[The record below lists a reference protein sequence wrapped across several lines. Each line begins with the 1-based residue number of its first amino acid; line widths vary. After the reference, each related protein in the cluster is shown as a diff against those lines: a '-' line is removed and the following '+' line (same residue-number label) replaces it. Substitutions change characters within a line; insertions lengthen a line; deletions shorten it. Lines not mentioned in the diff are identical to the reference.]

1 MGKTNV
7 TPKRMH
13 QGGITLLAL
22 AACIPHPKAPLIET
36 HDTTDKKKTVQ
47 WRELPRVALI
57 KAPRP
62 KGRGFPAMWFH
73 HIVPLD
79 PVLKD
84 GACGALSGQI
94 GNGYSGEGDE
104 DIRSSWDVSVY
115 VHRHFE

>member
-22 AACIPHPKAPLIET
+22 PACVPHPKAPLIET
-36 HDTTDKKKTVQ
+36 HYTTDKKRTIQ
-47 WRELPRVALI
+47 RRELPRVALI
-57 KAPRP
+57 
-62 KGRGFPAMWFH
+62 
-73 HIVPLD
+73 
-79 PVLKD
+79 
-84 GACGALSGQI
+84 QI

-115 VHRHFE
+115 V